1 MFCKKFYFVFI
12 IAVCVAASSSPA
24 ECARKSNNTA
34 KTAANTSVG
43 MNTLIGTWTGSGR
56 GTGTDPRQPG
66 AVIPMEA
73 EDVIFTV
80 EGFKFSGVAGDE
92 TADVIFKCRILDT
105 RGNIKALR
113 TWEYATPY
121 DLKTEGAN
129 TWSFSSEFLDG
140 EDKVTVTLTSRNT
153 AKIRLQCS
161 DWNGDYADEIST
173 FDITCEAE
181 KNNPLPETRGLYSY
195 S

>member
-1 MFCKKFYFVFI
+1 MIRKKFCFIFI
-12 IAVCVAASSSPA
+12 IALSLALVSYPA
-24 ECARKSNNTA
+24 ECARRKSSRA
-34 KTAANTSVG
+34 KPAAANTPIG
-43 MNTLIGTWTGSGR
+43 INTLIGTWTGSGK

-80 EGFKFSGVAGDE
+80 EGFKSSGVAGGDE

-105 RGNIKALR
+105 RGNVKALR

-121 DLKTEGAN
+121 DVNKEGEES
-129 TWSFSSEFLDG
+129 WSFSSEFLDG
-140 EDKVTVTLTSRNT
+140 EDKVTVTLTSKNT

-173 FDITCEAE
+173 FDITCEAA
-181 KNNPLPETRGLYSY
+181 KK
-195 S
+195 